1 MTAQTQ
7 PDLTAEESFL
17 WACARS
23 WRQPDDLTAP
33 PALDWERVVA
43 VAQDNRM
50 QTLLARVLAERDL
63 LGRLPDD
70 SRAALLA
77 DRDRLRQSAELLG
90 DALRRYLR
98 LAAERGIPTVV
109 LKGLSVSL
117 NVYGD
122 AAMRPGGDIDILVRP
137 ADVAACLEILD
148 GMGVGRYWPNLMDDA
163 YYARHHLH
171 QQRCTPDLRVWFE
184 IHWALDHP
192 LSLLTV
198 DYEAMMA
205 RATPGALLGEPVHD
219 LALPD
224 LILSL
229 AIHLVKHA
237 VYLPSISGRPD
248 LPRTILADGMLMY
261 FLDVAEVVKRH
272 AAEIDWLQFIA
283 LCRASGAVDLAG
295 AVLRACHAVLGAPV
309 PDWVL
314 TNLPVR
320 GPGAITRRAMTRV
333 AEYETTTYL
342 GQQPSRL
349 WEFLLVTNGAFILR
363 PIRALDLAGYLFP
376 GRDFLRRRYGQESLG
391 AATGHVLR
399 AVGQYARLG
408 FDTVAFA
415 WERYRRLKALNQS
428 ASLFNR
434 LDTNA

>member
-1 MTAQTQ
+1 MTELPRQ
-7 PDLTAEESFL
+7 DLTAEETFL

-23 WRQPDDLTAP
+23 WRRPEDVVVP
-33 PALDWERVVA
+33 PSLDWARVVA

-50 QTLLARVLAERDL
+50 QTLLARLLAERGL
-63 LGRLPDD
+63 LECLPHD

-77 DRDRLRQSAELLG
+77 DADRMRASAATLG
-90 DALRRYLR
+90 DALRRYLQ
-98 LAAERGIPTVV
+98 LAAARDIPTVV

-117 NVYGD
+117 NVYGE

-137 ADVAACLEILD
+137 GDVAASLEILEE
-148 GMGVGRYWPNLMDDA
+148 MGIGRFWPNLMDDA

-171 QQRCTPDLRVWFE
+171 QQRCSSDLRVWFE

-198 DYEAMMA
+198 DYAAMMDNS
-205 RATPGALLGEPVHD
+205 TPGQLLGEPVRD

-237 VYLPSISGRPD
+237 VYLPSVSGRPD
-248 LPRTILADGMLMY
+248 LARIILADGMLMY
-261 FLDVAEVVKRH
+261 FLDVAELVKQH
-272 AAEIDWLQFIA
+272 APDIDWLRLIA
-283 LCRASGAVDLAG
+283 TSEASGAADLTG
-295 AVLRACHAVLGAPV
+295 AVLRACRAILDAPV

-320 GPGAITRRAMTRV
+320 GPGAITRRVLARV

-342 GQQPSRL
+342 GQKSSRL

-363 PIRALDLAGYLFP
+363 PIRALDLAGYVFP
-376 GRDFLRRRYGQESLG
+376 GRDFLRRRYGRNSLNT
-391 AATGHVLR
+391 AAAHAAR
-399 AVGQYARLG
+399 AGGQYARLG
-408 FDTVAFA
+408 IDTVYYA

-434 LDTNA
+434 LDTGA